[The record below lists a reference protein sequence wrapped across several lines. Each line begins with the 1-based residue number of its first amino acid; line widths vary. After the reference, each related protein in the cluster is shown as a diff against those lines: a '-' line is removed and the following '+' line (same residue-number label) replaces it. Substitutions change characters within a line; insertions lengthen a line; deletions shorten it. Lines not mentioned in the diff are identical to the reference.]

1 MFDRFIRLARAKK
14 ALHEQRYLD
23 ALQQAS
29 DPLIEADR
37 RAERIRAKATEQLI
51 RRARSRLESGDVSTA
66 LAEAKRLKQLAS
78 GEAVADLLRVAE
90 EATQRGEQARD
101 EFCATRAEFRRF
113 VDAGDLAGA
122 ESLLAST
129 PLSDADK
136 LSMGGL
142 VAARRQEAVAIL
154 ACAVVDAG
162 KASVAGAIDGYQQAI
177 TIDRG
182 MPQAALS
189 AALRKL
195 AVAAVVALETTAE
208 IRQADAAQLEII
220 LAAYAQ
226 IVAKLP
232 ALQHEAKFVAMQEQ
246 LVEAVGRCFRSMAS
260 LDDAGQLARAVRS
273 SGMPV
278 GHDLDQVTAALL
290 ALTESGDG
298 QPLAPAAVL
307 TQLQENATQSGYR
320 QLAMLAGV
328 GVAATAEGEERLGAA
343 RTMLEQG
350 NLEAARAMFVAFLN
364 DNPMHEGVQKELE
377 LVDEAMANLDRR
389 LADLRM
395 ALRAGRLRETCTGAM
410 ALVGTARIANEAQ
423 QILTEARARM
433 TLVDAG
439 LDEVRVALHGRAAA
453 TQEGVRHCLKRLE
466 ELAKVQVDHEELPRV
481 MQALTAEIAA
491 LDLCVKAEAF
501 LECGDLEAVAQAVL
515 TLVAERD
522 KLLAVERIDAKL
534 CHLGDGVLQLGD
546 RALADGRLTVVLRCA
561 AVMQQLEIVRGDF
574 AVRAGAWKQEH
585 DQREVA
591 VGKLLRDARSRL
603 IDRDLAD
610 AERLV
615 EEAQG
620 QWRESA
626 EVQAFAH
633 QLQKLRKQT
642 HTLEQVAAMA
652 EDKDF
657 LGAHQKLAAMPNVPP
672 LLRTRVYDMKQDLA
686 RAQGLEGS
694 FLLRVDEGGEQLVMR
709 GESVSIGNVRQAT
722 ADLPVLANIAGRHA
736 TIRRSMSFHGGM
748 EDSIIAE
755 EGEVRVGARKVNKH
769 VLKTGDKVLLGPALG
784 MLYQK
789 PTSRSLTC
797 RLLLQSGFQ
806 VAGTDRI
813 LLMKDRGRD
822 GRILIGPGRD
832 VHVTVA
838 KATGEVELFASNSG
852 QMRIFCEHGGSIDGT
867 VFKGE
872 HPVAA
877 GQVIEACGITFL
889 LMPWQAMP

>member
-23 ALQQAS
+23 ALQQAT

-37 RAERIRAKATEQLI
+37 RAERIRAEATEQLI

-66 LAEAKRLKQLAS
+66 FSEAKRLKQLVG

-101 EFCATRAEFRRF
+101 EFRTARAEFRRL

-136 LSMGGL
+136 AGMTGL
-142 VAARRQEAVAIL
+142 IAARRKEAVAVL
-154 ACAVVDAG
+154 DRAVVDAG
-162 KASVAGAIDGYQQAI
+162 EAAVAGAIDGYQQAI
-177 TIDRG
+177 AIDRG
-182 MPQAALS
+182 MPPAALA

-195 AVAAVVALETTAE
+195 AVAAVADLETTAK
-208 IRQADAAQLEII
+208 IRKADAAQLATI

-226 IVAKLP
+226 VVAKLP
-232 ALQHEAKFVAMQEQ
+232 ALAREAKFVAMQEQ
-246 LVEAVGRCFRSMAS
+246 VEEAVGRCFRSIAS
-260 LDDAGQLARAVRS
+260 LEDAAQLARAVRS
-273 SGMPV
+273 SGLPV
-278 GHDLDQVTAALL
+278 GAQLDQVIATLL
-290 ALTESGDG
+290 ALAESGDG
-298 QPLAPAAVL
+298 QPHAHAAVL
-307 TQLQENATQSGYR
+307 TQLQENASQGGYR
-320 QLAMLAGV
+320 QLAKLAGA
-328 GVAATAEGEERLGAA
+328 GVASAAEGEERLHAA
-343 RTMLEQG
+343 RTLLEQG

-377 LVDEAMANLDRR
+377 IVDAGMADLDRR

-410 ALVGTARIANEAQ
+410 ALVGSARIATEAQ
-423 QILTEARARM
+423 QILAEARSRM
-433 TLVDAG
+433 TVVDTG
-439 LDEVRVALHGRAAA
+439 LDEVRVSLHGRAAA

-481 MQALTAEIAA
+481 MLAVTAEIAA
-491 LDLCVKAEAF
+491 LELCVKAEAA
-501 LECGDLEAVAQAVL
+501 LERGDLDAVAQSVPMLIA
-515 TLVAERD
+515 AREN
-522 KLLAVERIDAKL
+522 LLAVERIDAKL
-534 CHLGDGVLQLGD
+534 CQLGDGVLQFGD
-546 RALADGRLTVVLRCA
+546 RALADGRLAVVLRCA
-561 AVMQQLEIVRGDF
+561 GSLQQLEIVRADF
-574 AVRAGAWKQEH
+574 AVRASGWKQEH
-585 DQREVA
+585 DQREIA
-591 VGKLLRDARSRL
+591 VGELLRDARSRL

-615 EEAQG
+615 EEAHSK
-620 QWRESA
+620 WRESA
-626 EVQAFAH
+626 EVQAFSH

-657 LGAHQKLAAMPNVPP
+657 LGAHQKLASMPNVPP
-672 LLRTRVYDMKQDLA
+672 MLRTRVYDMKQDLA

-755 EGEVRVGARKVNKH
+755 QGEVRVGTKKVQKH
-769 VLKTGDKVLLGPALG
+769 VLKTGDKVHLGPALG

-789 PTSRSLTC
+789 PTSRSLTS
-797 RLLLQSGFQ
+797 RLLFQSGFQ

-838 KATGEVELFASNSG
+838 KATGEVEIFASNSG
-852 QMRIFCEHGGSIDGT
+852 QMRIFCEQGGSIDGT